1 MSSGSV
7 DWHAHATAVAHARA
21 VSDIDHARVAELKR
35 VHAEGRTADVGA
47 ANPYR
52 GQRVNA
58 AVWMGGYRRM
68 LDDMIA
74 NSPVR
79 RRWLASNT

>member
-1 MSSGSV
+1 
-7 DWHAHATAVAHARA
+7 VA
-21 VSDIDHARVAELKR
+21 DIDHVRVAELKR

-74 NSPVR
+74 NSPARRQWLVR
-79 RRWLASNT
+79 NA